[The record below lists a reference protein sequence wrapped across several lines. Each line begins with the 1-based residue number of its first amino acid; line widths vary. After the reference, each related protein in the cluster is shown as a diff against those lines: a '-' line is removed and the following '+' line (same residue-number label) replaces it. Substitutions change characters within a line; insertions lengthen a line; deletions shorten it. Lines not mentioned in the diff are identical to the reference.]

1 MGRSATGVRG
11 LKVSGDDEVVGMEI
25 LTPGAT
31 ILTVTEKGYGKRTPL
46 DAYRIQNR
54 GGQGIITIKTTERNG
69 PVVGVAQVVDEDQLM
84 LITNGG
90 KVLRCAATGISVMG
104 RNTQGVRIMDLASDE
119 TLVSIARLAEGDEAR
134 VAAGDNAVEPASQ
147 PEPEAATEEPEE

>member
-1 MGRSATGVRG
+1 
-11 LKVSGDDEVVGMEI
+11 
-25 LTPGAT
+25 
-31 ILTVTEKGYGKRTPL
+31 
-46 DAYRIQNR
+46 
-54 GGQGIITIKTTERNG
+54 
-69 PVVGVAQVVDEDQLM
+69 M